1 MIVIRRILWLKIL
14 LIISIILTTSL
25 FYKVSSNLNNYI
37 VRGMNNV
44 ISFGVKIATFINR
57 VPRIDY
63 CLKRIYYNVL
73 YPVEYTIIVLYYL
86 NDKFICSLNP
96 GFKSKSINIHN
107 FSLGEIPW

>member
-1 MIVIRRILWLKIL
+1 MIAIRRILWLKIL
-14 LIISIILTTSL
+14 LIISIILITSL
-25 FYKVSSNLNNYI
+25 FYKVSGNLNNYI

-57 VPRIDY
+57 VPKIDY
-63 CLKRIYYNVL
+63 WLKRIYYNIL
-73 YPVEYTIIVLYYL
+73 YSLEYAIVLYYL

-96 GFKSKSINIHN
+96 SFKSKYINIHN